1 MYYVSA
7 HDNPLF
13 MKFDMNRTWQF
24 IVVFFSGLNY
34 TLLNSMILPKNTPEE
49 TEYV

>member
-24 IVVFFSGLNY
+24 IVVFFSGL
-34 TLLNSMILPKNTPEE
+34 LNSMILPKNTPEE